1 MFLPYKEHGHCF
13 LLSQSHIQNPAT
25 VITHYSTKCVL
36 IQHFKKSNTQYF
48 ILFDKNYSDQ
58 LFWELTELFKNE
70 FMKMNIFSGNQCVWS
85 WELQTELRSQKAL
98 RQTCTLLVLVFSLDL
113 LTRKKYVT
121 FSSNEHESIW
131 LSILKWM
138 QVNNV
143 TALTALCSLRI
154 DTDNDTHPCY

>member
-36 IQHFKKSNTQYF
+36 IHHFKKSNTQYF

-58 LFWELTELFKNE
+58 LFWKVTELFKNE

-85 WELQTELRSQKAL
+85 
-98 RQTCTLLVLVFSLDL
+98 
-113 LTRKKYVT
+113 
-121 FSSNEHESIW
+121 
-131 LSILKWM
+131 
-138 QVNNV
+138 
-143 TALTALCSLRI
+143 
-154 DTDNDTHPCY
+154 